1 MKWIRILYA
10 SVLANLLWASSAL
23 ADTVVSFD
31 SIENA
36 AKRSTDLSRQ
46 LLVMI
51 FGDVV
56 TNPLSTNAT
65 MVGQLFFI
73 FNGIVFVLAVIWF
86 LLISLK
92 HITKAGHTGK
102 VFGSGATPMAVVTT
116 VAGFLFL
123 VPTVS
128 GWSLAQLVFLWA
140 VSVMGIGSANLMTDK
155 IADLM
160 KSGYSLVMQPV
171 APQTVSSA
179 RAIYEMSLCMY
190 ATNAELSGMYSQYG
204 KSDTPLMAIKTT
216 TEGFEITNGSASC
229 GSARLP
235 APSKHSLTGWL
246 FAPDVNTDAIESA
259 QRNAMN
265 QMQNTLNQNASSFV
279 TALLNKQ
286 KNGGGTLPDAE
297 TAIQQA
303 ARTYEDSINAVVN
316 AQGNGDELA
325 TAMTTELKRSGW
337 LSLGAW
343 YQTFAT
349 ANQKVSDAVA
359 LKPVVSGQSSL
370 GDIGVSDTLN
380 NVMTAYQA
388 QIQNSPYTPPLGTQT
403 TSKETAQTQDS
414 SDPNAVF
421 VGIFNSPGQR
431 LTNKIA
437 QLQIGQDNV
446 NSLQM
451 NPLLKMKAIGDI
463 TLVTTES
470 VFITFTAVSAA
481 MKAYNEGVSGFIIS
495 VLSFKGSTVAKYI
508 VEGISPIMY
517 FILISLFCVGF
528 SLSLY
533 LPMIPFIF
541 WLAAAANW
549 IVSVLVGATGGSLWA
564 ATHIGTEEE
573 KGSRSAYGYIFLID
587 AQIRPM
593 LMVLGF
599 AFASLVTVA
608 IGTLLNMLFG
618 PVIANVQSNSITGI
632 ASIIGLLMIYAR
644 ICTTTVSR
652 VFALQV
658 TMPDYVI
665 SWLGGREAASIL
677 GGMVESTK
685 NMFAGFSHGLQR
697 APGIK
702 SDSNAS
708 VPNNGQDGIK

>member
-1 MKWIRILYA
+1 MKWIRTLYA
-10 SVLANLLWASSAL
+10 SVLVNLLWASSAL
-23 ADTVVSFD
+23 ADTTVSFD

-73 FNGIVFVLAVIWF
+73 FNGIVFALAIVWF

-179 RAIYEMSLCMY
+179 RAIYEMNLCMY

-204 KSDTPLMAIKTT
+204 KSDTPLMSIKTT

-235 APSKHSLTGWL
+235 TPSKNSLTGWL

-677 GGMVESTK
+677 GGIVESTK

-708 VPNNGQDGIK
+708 IPNNGQDGIK

>member
-1 MKWIRILYA
+1 MKWLRILCA
-10 SVLANLLWASSAL
+10 SVLVNVLWAQSAL
-23 ADTVVSFD
+23 ADSTVSFD
-31 SIENA
+31 SIEAA

-73 FNGIVFVLAVIWF
+73 FNGIIVALAVVWF

-123 VPTVS
+123 VPTAS

-160 KSGYSLVMQPV
+160 KQGYSLVMQPV

-179 RAIYEMSLCMY
+179 RAIYEMNLCMY

-204 KSDTPLMAIKTT
+204 KSDTPLMAIKSTT
-216 TEGFEITNGSASC
+216 DGFEITNGSASC

-235 APSKHSLTGWL
+235 VSSKNSLTGWL

-349 ANQKVSDAVA
+349 ANQKVNDAVA
-359 LKPVVSGQSSL
+359 LKPVVSGQSSM

-388 QIQNSPYTPPLGTQT
+388 QLQNSPYTPPLGTQT
-403 TSKETAQTQDS
+403 AKNTQEAKDS
-414 SDPNAVF
+414 SNPDAVF
-421 VGIFNSPGQR
+421 VNILDKPFLG
-431 LTNKIA
+431 LTEYIA
-437 QLQIGQDNV
+437 KLNIGSNQV
-446 NSLQM
+446 NSNQM
-451 NPLLKMKAIGDI
+451 NPLLKMKAIGDY
-463 TLVTTES
+463 TLMSTELVFVTFSAVKIS
-470 VFITFTAVSAA
+470 VDTYGNGFT
-481 MKAYNEGVSGFIIS
+481 GIIAS
-495 VLSFKGSTVAKYI
+495 VLSLKGSELLKNTI
-508 VEGISPIMY
+508 NTISPFVY
-517 FILISLFCVGF
+517 FILLVLFGIGF
-528 SLSLY
+528 SLSIY
-533 LPMIPFIF
+533 LPLIPFIF
-541 WLAAAANW
+541 WLSAGANW

-599 AFASLVTVA
+599 TFASLVIVA

-618 PVIANVQSNSITGI
+618 PVIANVQASSITGI
-632 ASIIGLLMIYAR
+632 VTLVGLLMIYAR
-644 ICTTTVSR
+644 ICTTTVTR

-677 GGMVESTK
+677 GGMAESTK
-685 NMFAGFSHGLQR
+685 NLFAGFSHGLMR
-697 APGIK
+697 TPGLK
-702 SDSNAS
+702 SNG
-708 VPNNGQDGIK
+708 NNKSPDDGQDGIK

>member
-23 ADTVVSFD
+23 ADTAVSFD

-179 RAIYEMSLCMY
+179 RAIYEMNLCMY

-216 TEGFEITNGSASC
+216 TEGFEISNGSASC

-235 APSKHSLTGWL
+235 ASSKNSLTGWL

-303 ARTYEDSINAVVN
+303 ARTYEDSINAIVN

-349 ANQKVSDAVA
+349 ANQKVSDTVA

-380 NVMTAYQA
+380 NVITAYQA

-451 NPLLKMKAIGDI
+451 NPLLKMKAIGDV

-702 SDSNAS
+702 SDSNTS

>member
-1 MKWIRILYA
+1 MKWLRILCA
-10 SVLANLLWASSAL
+10 SILVNVLWAQSAL
-23 ADTVVSFD
+23 ADTAVSFD
-31 SIENA
+31 SIEAA

-56 TNPLSTNAT
+56 TDPLSTNAT

-73 FNGIVFVLAVIWF
+73 FNGIVFALAVIWF

-123 VPTVS
+123 VPTAS

-160 KSGYSLVMQPV
+160 KQGYSLVMQPV
-171 APQTVSSA
+171 APKTVSSA
-179 RAIYEMSLCMY
+179 RAIYEMNLCMY
-190 ATNAELSGMYSQYG
+190 ATNAELSGMYNQYG

-216 TEGFEITNGSASC
+216 TDGFEITNGSASC

-235 APSKHSLTGWL
+235 ASSKNSLTGWL

-265 QMQNTLNQNASSFV
+265 QMQNTLSQNASAFV

-286 KNGGGTLPDAE
+286 KNGSGTLPDAE

-349 ANQKVSDAVA
+349 ANQKVNDAVA
-359 LKPVVSGQSSL
+359 LKPVVSGQSSM

-388 QIQNSPYTPPLGTQT
+388 QLQNSPYTPPLGTQT
-403 TSKETAQTQDS
+403 AKNTQEAKDS
-414 SDPNAVF
+414 SNPDAVF
-421 VGIFNSPGQR
+421 VNILDKPFLG
-431 LTNKIA
+431 LTEYIA
-437 QLQIGQDNV
+437 KLNIGSNQV
-446 NSLQM
+446 NSNQM
-451 NPLLKMKAIGDI
+451 NPLLKMKAIGDY
-463 TLVTTES
+463 TLMSTELVFVTFSAVKIS
-470 VFITFTAVSAA
+470 VDTYGNGFT
-481 MKAYNEGVSGFIIS
+481 GIIAS
-495 VLSFKGSTVAKYI
+495 VLSLKGSELLKNTI
-508 VEGISPIMY
+508 NTISPFVY
-517 FILISLFCVGF
+517 FILLVLFGIGF
-528 SLSLY
+528 SLSIY
-533 LPMIPFIF
+533 LPLIPFIF
-541 WLAAAANW
+541 WLSAGANW

-599 AFASLVTVA
+599 TFASLVIVA

-618 PVIANVQSNSITGI
+618 PVIANVQASSITGI
-632 ASIIGLLMIYAR
+632 VTLVGLLMIYAR
-644 ICTTTVSR
+644 ICTTTVTR

-677 GGMVESTK
+677 GGMAESTK
-685 NMFAGFSHGLQR
+685 NLFSGFSHGLMR
-697 APGIK
+697 TPGLK
-702 SDSNAS
+702 SNG
-708 VPNNGQDGIK
+708 NN

>member
-1 MKWIRILYA
+1 MKWLRTFYA
-10 SVLANLLWASSAL
+10 SVLVNLLWASYAF
-23 ADTVVSFD
+23 ADTAVSFD
-31 SIENA
+31 SIEAA

-56 TNPLSTNAT
+56 TDPLSTNAT

-73 FNGIVFVLAVIWF
+73 FNGIVFALAVIWF
-86 LLISLK
+86 LMISLK

-160 KSGYSLVMQPV
+160 QSGYSLVMQPV

-179 RAIYEMSLCMY
+179 RAIYEMNLCMY
-190 ATNAELSGMYSQYG
+190 ATNAELSSMYGQYG
-204 KSDTPLMAIKTT
+204 KSDTPLMAIKSVTD
-216 TEGFEITNGSASC
+216 GFEITNGSASC

-235 APSKHSLTGWL
+235 ASSKNSMTGWL
-246 FAPDVNTDAIESA
+246 FSPDVNTDAIESA
-259 QRNAMN
+259 QHNAMN
-265 QMQNTLNQNASSFV
+265 QMQNTLSQNASAFV

-286 KNGGGTLPDAE
+286 KNGSGAIPDAE

-303 ARTYEDSINAVVN
+303 AHTYEDTINKVVN
-316 AQGNGDELA
+316 AQGNGNELA
-325 TAMTTELKRSGW
+325 TAMTAQLKKSGW

-349 ANQKVSDAVA
+349 ANQKVSDAVT
-359 LKPVVSGQSSL
+359 LKPVIGGQSSL
-370 GDIGVSDTLN
+370 GDIGVSGTLSD
-380 NVMTAYQA
+380 VMTAYRA
-388 QIQNSPYTPPLGTQT
+388 QLQNSTYTPPLGTQT
-403 TSKETAQTQDS
+403 AKDTQPTNSEDPLS
-414 SDPNAVF
+414 YLISFTHKPMLYITNAIATENIGSD
-421 VGIFNSPGQR
+421 Q
-431 LTNKIA
+431 
-437 QLQIGQDNV
+437 V
-446 NSLQM
+446 NSDQM
-451 NPLLKMKAIGDI
+451 NPLLKMKAIGDY
-463 TLVTTES
+463 TLVATEVIYTS
-470 VFITFTAVSAA
+470 FTAARIVAETASDNLVLKVVSL
-481 MKAYNEGVSGFIIS
+481 GVGSAFKNVVLAISGLVYFLLLIL
-495 VLSFKGSTVAKYI
+495 LS
-508 VEGISPIMY
+508 
-517 FILISLFCVGF
+517 VGF
-528 SLSLY
+528 SLSIY
-533 LPMIPFIF
+533 LPLIPMIF

-549 IVSVLVGATGGSLWA
+549 IVSVLVGATGGTLWA

-599 AFASLVTVA
+599 AFASLVIVA

-618 PVIANVQSNSITGI
+618 PAIANVQANSITGI
-632 ASIIGLLMIYAR
+632 ISLVGLLMIYSR

-677 GGMVESTK
+677 GGMAESAK
-685 NMFAGFSHGLQR
+685 SMFAGFSRGLQH
-697 APGIK
+697 APGVKLNSNK
-702 SDSNAS
+702 SSS
-708 VPNNGQDGIK
+708 GEDGIK

>member
-23 ADTVVSFD
+23 ADTTVSFD

-73 FNGIVFVLAVIWF
+73 FNGIVFALAIIWF

-123 VPTVS
+123 APTVS
-128 GWSLAQLVFLWA
+128 GWSLAQLIFLWA

-179 RAIYEMSLCMY
+179 RAIYEMNLCMY

-235 APSKHSLTGWL
+235 TPSKNSLTGWL

-316 AQGNGDELA
+316 SQGNGDELA

-349 ANQKVSDAVA
+349 ANQKVNDAVA

-388 QIQNSPYTPPLGTQT
+388 QLQNSPYTPPLGTQT
-403 TSKETAQTQDS
+403 AKNNQEAKDS
-414 SDPNAVF
+414 SSPDSVF
-421 VGIFNSPGQR
+421 VNILDKPFLGLTEYIAKLNTGSNQLNS
-431 LTNKIA
+431 N
-437 QLQIGQDNV
+437 
-446 NSLQM
+446 QM
-451 NPLLKMKAIGDI
+451 NPLLKMKAIGDY
-463 TLVTTES
+463 TLVSSEAA
-470 VFITFTAVSAA
+470 FITFTAVKVSVDTYA
-481 MKAYNEGVSGFIIS
+481 SGFTGWVAS
-495 VLSFKGSTVAKYI
+495 VLSLKGSVFLKNTVST
-508 VEGISPIMY
+508 ISPFVY
-517 FILISLFCVGF
+517 FILLMLFGIGF
-528 SLSLY
+528 SLSIY

-541 WLAAAANW
+541 WLSAAANW
-549 IVSVLVGATGGSLWA
+549 IVSVLVGSTGGSLWA

-599 AFASLVTVA
+599 LFASLVVVA

-618 PVIANVQSNSITGI
+618 PTIANVQASSITGVVTMV
-632 ASIIGLLMIYAR
+632 GLLMIYAR
-644 ICTTTVSR
+644 ICTTTVTR

-677 GGMVESTK
+677 GGMAESTK
-685 NMFAGFSHGLQR
+685 NLFAGFSHGLMR
-697 APGIK
+697 TPGLK
-702 SDSNAS
+702 SNGKDTS
-708 VPNNGQDGIK
+708 PNNGQDGIK

>member
-1 MKWIRILYA
+1 MKWLRILCA
-10 SVLANLLWASSAL
+10 SVLVNVLWAQSAL
-23 ADTVVSFD
+23 ADTAVSFD
-31 SIENA
+31 SIETA

-73 FNGIVFVLAVIWF
+73 FNGIVFALAVVWF

-123 VPTVS
+123 VPTAS

-160 KSGYSLVMQPV
+160 KQGYSLVMQPV

-179 RAIYEMSLCMY
+179 RAIYEMNLCMY

-235 APSKHSLTGWL
+235 ASSKNSLTGWL
-246 FAPDVNTDAIESA
+246 FAPDVNTNAIESA

-265 QMQNTLNQNASSFV
+265 QMQNTLSQNASAFV
-279 TALLNKQ
+279 SALLNKQ
-286 KNGGGTLPDAE
+286 KNGSGTLPDAE

-349 ANQKVSDAVA
+349 ANQKVNDAVA
-359 LKPVVSGQSSL
+359 LKPVVSGQSSM

-388 QIQNSPYTPPLGTQT
+388 QLQNSPYTPPLGTQT
-403 TSKETAQTQDS
+403 AKKTQEAADSVDTSAI
-414 SDPNAVF
+414 F
-421 VGIFNSPGQR
+421 VGIFGSPMQQF
-431 LTNKIA
+431 TNA
-437 QLQIGQDNV
+437 VATYDIGNNQV
-446 NSLQM
+446 NSNQM
-451 NPLLKMKAIGDI
+451 NPLLKMKAIGDY
-463 TLVTTES
+463 TLGGAEIS
-470 VFITFTAVSAA
+470 FGLFTAAKVAAQVSTQGFWGKVIAA
-481 MKAYNEGVSGFIIS
+481 LSGNATEGFAAILDAVSPLI
-495 VLSFKGSTVAKYI
+495 
-508 VEGISPIMY
+508 Y
-517 FILISLFCVGF
+517 FILFMLFAIGF
-528 SLSLY
+528 SLSIY
-533 LPMIPFIF
+533 LPLIPFIF
-541 WLAAAANW
+541 WLSAAANW

-564 ATHIGTEEE
+564 ATHIGAEED

-599 AFASLVTVA
+599 AFASLVIVA

-618 PVIANVQSNSITGI
+618 PVIANVQASSITGL
-632 ASIIGLLMIYAR
+632 ASIVGLLMVYAR
-644 ICTTTVSR
+644 TCTTTVTR

-677 GGMVESTK
+677 GGMAESAK
-685 NMFAGFSHGLQR
+685 SIFAGFSHGLQR
-697 APGIK
+697 SPGVKFNSKLQAP
-702 SDSNAS
+702 SN
-708 VPNNGQDGIK
+708 GEDGIK

>member
-1 MKWIRILYA
+1 MKWLRILCA
-10 SVLANLLWASSAL
+10 SVLVNVLWAQSAL
-23 ADTVVSFD
+23 ADTAVSFD
-31 SIENA
+31 SIEAA

-56 TNPLSTNAT
+56 TDPLSTNAT

-73 FNGIVFVLAVIWF
+73 FNGIVFALAVIWF

-123 VPTVS
+123 VPTAS

-160 KSGYSLVMQPV
+160 KQGYSLVMQPV

-179 RAIYEMSLCMY
+179 RAIYEMNLCMY
-190 ATNAELSGMYSQYG
+190 ATNAELSGMYNQYG

-216 TEGFEITNGSASC
+216 TEGFEISNGSASC

-235 APSKHSLTGWL
+235 ASSKHSLTGWL

-286 KNGGGTLPDAE
+286 KNGSGTVPDAE

-349 ANQKVSDAVA
+349 ANQKVNDAVA
-359 LKPVVSGQSSL
+359 LKPVVSGQSSM

-388 QIQNSPYTPPLGTQT
+388 QLQNSPYTPPLGTQT
-403 TSKETAQTQDS
+403 AKVTQEAKDASSPDS
-414 SDPNAVF
+414 VF
-421 VGIFNSPGQR
+421 VN
-431 LTNKIA
+431 
-437 QLQIGQDNV
+437 
-446 NSLQM
+446 
-451 NPLLKMKAIGDI
+451 
-463 TLVTTES
+463 
-470 VFITFTAVSAA
+470 
-481 MKAYNEGVSGFIIS
+481 
-495 VLSFKGSTVAKYI
+495 
-508 VEGISPIMY
+508 
-517 FILISLFCVGF
+517 ILD
-528 SLSLY
+528 
-533 LPMIPFIF
+533 
-541 WLAAAANW
+541 
-549 IVSVLVGATGGSLWA
+549 
-564 ATHIGTEEE
+564 
-573 KGSRSAYGYIFLID
+573 K
-587 AQIRPM
+587 
-593 LMVLGF
+593 
-599 AFASLVTVA
+599 
-608 IGTLLNMLFG
+608 
-618 PVIANVQSNSITGI
+618 
-632 ASIIGLLMIYAR
+632 
-644 ICTTTVSR
+644 
-652 VFALQV
+652 
-658 TMPDYVI
+658 
-665 SWLGGREAASIL
+665 
-677 GGMVESTK
+677 
-685 NMFAGFSHGLQR
+685 
-697 APGIK
+697 
-702 SDSNAS
+702 
-708 VPNNGQDGIK
+708 

>member
-1 MKWIRILYA
+1 MKWLRTLYA
-10 SVLANLLWASSAL
+10 SVLVSLLWTSFAF
-23 ADTVVSFD
+23 ADTTVSFD
-31 SIENA
+31 SIETA
-36 AKRSTDLSRQ
+36 ARRSTDLSRQ

-56 TNPLSTNAT
+56 TDPLSTNAT

-73 FNGIVFVLAVIWF
+73 FNGIVFALAVIWF
-86 LLISLK
+86 LMISLK

-102 VFGSGATPMAVVTT
+102 VFGSGATPMSVVTT

-160 KSGYSLVMQPV
+160 QSGYSLVMQPV

-179 RAIYEMSLCMY
+179 RAIYEMNLCMY
-190 ATNAELSGMYSQYG
+190 ATNAELSSMYNRYG
-204 KSDTPLMAIKTT
+204 KSETPLIAVKKIPD
-216 TEGFEITNGSASC
+216 GFEITNGSASC

-235 APSKHSLTGWL
+235 APSRNNLTGWL
-246 FAPDVNTDAIESA
+246 FSPDVNTDAIDTA
-259 QRNAMN
+259 QHNAMT
-265 QMQNTLNQNASSFV
+265 QMQNTLSQSASAFV
-279 TALLNKQ
+279 KALLNKQ
-286 KNGGGTLPDAE
+286 KTGSGTLPDAE

-303 ARTYEDSINAVVN
+303 AHTYENAINKVVN
-316 AQGNGDELA
+316 AQGKGNELA
-325 TAMTTELKRSGW
+325 TAMTEQLKQRGW
-337 LSLGAW
+337 LALGAW

-380 NVMTAYQA
+380 NVMTAYRA
-388 QIQNSPYTPPLGTQT
+388 QLQNSTYTPPLGTQT
-403 TSKETAQTQDS
+403 AKNTQETKDAADTS
-414 SDPNAVF
+414 AVF
-421 VGIFNSPGQR
+421 VGIFGSPMQKV
-431 LTNKIA
+431 TNAIA
-437 QLQIGQDNV
+437 TYNIGNNQV
-446 NSLQM
+446 NSDQM

-463 TLVTTES
+463 TLGAAEISLGIFTGAKVLAQASIKGVWGMAFSFLSGNTTE
-470 VFITFTAVSAA
+470 VISA
-481 MKAYNEGVSGFIIS
+481 IID
-495 VLSFKGSTVAKYI
+495 
-508 VEGISPIMY
+508 GISPPVY
-517 FILISLFCVGF
+517 FILLILFSIGF
-528 SLSLY
+528 SLSIY

-541 WLAAAANW
+541 WLSAAANW

-593 LMVLGF
+593 LMALGF
-599 AFASLVTVA
+599 VFASLVIVA

-618 PVIANVQSNSITGI
+618 PVIANVQANSITGI
-632 ASIIGLLMIYAR
+632 VSMVGLLMVYAR
-644 ICTTTVSR
+644 ICTTTVTR

-677 GGMVESTK
+677 GGIAESTK
-685 NMFAGFSHGLQR
+685 SIFAGFSHGLQR
-697 APGIK
+697 TPGVK
-702 SDSNAS
+702 LGSGNKNPSDAE
-708 VPNNGQDGIK
+708 DGIK

>member
-1 MKWIRILYA
+1 MKWLRTLYA
-10 SVLANLLWASSAL
+10 SVLFNVLWVSFAY
-23 ADTVVSFD
+23 ADTGVSFD
-31 SIENA
+31 SIETA

-56 TNPLSTNAT
+56 TDPLSTNAT

-73 FNGIVFVLAVIWF
+73 FNGIVFTLAVIWF
-86 LLISLK
+86 LMISLK

-123 VPTVS
+123 VPTAS

-140 VSVMGIGSANLMTDK
+140 VSVMGVGSANLMTDK

-160 KSGYSLVMQPV
+160 KQGYSLVMQPV

-179 RAIYEMSLCMY
+179 RAIYGMNLCMY
-190 ATNAELSGMYSQYG
+190 ATNAELSGMYSKYG

-216 TEGFEITNGSASC
+216 KDGFEITNGSASC

-235 APSKHSLTGWL
+235 ASSKNPLTGWL

-259 QRNAMN
+259 QHNAMN
-265 QMQNTLNQNASSFV
+265 QMQNTLSQNASAFV
-279 TALLNKQ
+279 TALLNKE
-286 KNGGGTLPDAE
+286 KNGSGTLPDAE

-303 ARTYEDSINAVVN
+303 ARTYEDTINQVVN
-316 AQGNGDELA
+316 SQGKGDELA
-325 TAMTTELKRSGW
+325 TAMTEQLKKSGW

-349 ANQKVSDAVA
+349 ANQKTSDAVT
-359 LKPVVSGQSSL
+359 LRPVISGQSAL

-380 NVMTAYQA
+380 NVITAYRSQL
-388 QIQNSPYTPPLGTQT
+388 QNSTYTPPLGTQT
-403 TSKETAQTQDS
+403 AKDSQATSEEDPISYLISITHSPMLNITNAIATANIG
-414 SDPNAVF
+414 SD
-421 VGIFNSPGQR
+421 Q
-431 LTNKIA
+431 
-437 QLQIGQDNV
+437 V
-446 NSLQM
+446 NSNQM
-451 NPLLKMKAIGDI
+451 NPLLKMKSVGDV
-463 TLVTTES
+463 TLVTTETIYTIFS
-470 VFITFTAVSAA
+470 AAKIASEGVSNNFVVNFLSLGLVKFFPAAVSAMA
-481 MKAYNEGVSGFIIS
+481 PLVLFLCLMLIGV
-495 VLSFKGSTVAKYI
+495 A
-508 VEGISPIMY
+508 
-517 FILISLFCVGF
+517 F
-528 SLSLY
+528 SLAIY
-533 LPMIPFIF
+533 LPMIPFIY
-541 WLAAAANW
+541 WIAAAANW
-549 IVSVLVGATGGSLWA
+549 IVSVLVGATGGTLWA

-599 AFASLVTVA
+599 AFASLVIVA
-608 IGTLLNMLFG
+608 MGTLLNMLFA
-618 PVIANVQSNSITGI
+618 PVIVNVQSNSFTGLI
-632 ASIIGLLMIYAR
+632 SMIGILMVYAR
-644 ICTTTVSR
+644 ICTTTVTR

-677 GGMVESTK
+677 GGLAESTK
-685 NMFAGFSHGLQR
+685 SIFAGFSHGLQR
-697 APGIK
+697 TPGVQYK
-702 SDSNAS
+702 GKESDNSNS
-708 VPNNGQDGIK
+708 DGIS

>member
-1 MKWIRILYA
+1 MKWLRTLYA
-10 SVLANLLWASSAL
+10 SVLVSLLWTSFAF
-23 ADTVVSFD
+23 ADTTVSFD
-31 SIENA
+31 SIETA
-36 AKRSTDLSRQ
+36 ARRSTDLSRQ

-73 FNGIVFVLAVIWF
+73 FNGIVFALAVIWF
-86 LLISLK
+86 LMISLK

-102 VFGSGATPMAVVTT
+102 VFGSGATPMSVVTT

-160 KSGYSLVMQPV
+160 QSGYSLVMQPV

-179 RAIYEMSLCMY
+179 RAIYEMNLCMY
-190 ATNAELSGMYSQYG
+190 ATNAELSSMYNRYG
-204 KSDTPLMAIKTT
+204 KSETPLMAVKKIPD
-216 TEGFEITNGSASC
+216 GFEITNGSASC

-235 APSKHSLTGWL
+235 APSRNNLTGWL
-246 FAPDVNTDAIESA
+246 FSPDVNTDAIDTA
-259 QRNAMN
+259 QRNAMT
-265 QMQNTLNQNASSFV
+265 QMQNTLSQSASAFV
-279 TALLNKQ
+279 KALLNKQ
-286 KNGGGTLPDAE
+286 KTGSGTLPDAE

-303 ARTYEDSINAVVN
+303 AHTYENAINKVVN
-316 AQGNGDELA
+316 AQGKGNELA
-325 TAMTTELKRSGW
+325 TAMTEQLKQRGW
-337 LSLGAW
+337 LALGAW

-380 NVMTAYQA
+380 NVMTTYRA
-388 QIQNSPYTPPLGTQT
+388 QLQNSTYTPPLGTQT
-403 TSKETAQTQDS
+403 AKNTQEAKDS
-414 SDPNAVF
+414 SNPDAVF
-421 VGIFNSPGQR
+421 VNIMEKPFLGLSEYIAKLNIGSNQINS
-431 LTNKIA
+431 
-437 QLQIGQDNV
+437 D
-446 NSLQM
+446 QM
-451 NPLLKMKAIGDI
+451 NPLLKMKAVGDY
-463 TLVTTES
+463 TLTSTELAFVTFSAVKIS
-470 VFITFTAVSAA
+470 VDTYTDGIS
-481 MKAYNEGVSGFIIS
+481 GVIVS
-495 VLSFKGSTVAKYI
+495 VLSLKGSELLKNTI
-508 VEGISPIMY
+508 TTISPFVY
-517 FILISLFCVGF
+517 FILLMLFGIGF
-528 SLSLY
+528 SLSIY
-533 LPMIPFIF
+533 LPLIPFIF
-541 WLAAAANW
+541 WLSAAANW

-599 AFASLVTVA
+599 VFASLVIVA

-618 PVIANVQSNSITGI
+618 PVIANVQANSITGI
-632 ASIIGLLMIYAR
+632 VTLVGLLMIYAR
-644 ICTTTVSR
+644 ICTTTVTR

-677 GGMVESTK
+677 GGMAESTK
-685 NMFAGFSHGLQR
+685 NLFAGFSHGLMR
-697 APGIK
+697 TPGIK
-702 SDSNAS
+702 SKSNTKTPS
-708 VPNNGQDGIK
+708 DGQDGIK

>member
-1 MKWIRILYA
+1 MKWIRTLYA
-10 SVLANLLWASSAL
+10 SALVNLLWASYAL
-23 ADTVVSFD
+23 ADTTVSFD

-179 RAIYEMSLCMY
+179 RAIYEMNLCMY

-235 APSKHSLTGWL
+235 TPSKNSLTGWL
-246 FAPDVNTDAIESA
+246 FASDVNTDAIESA

-349 ANQKVSDAVA
+349 ANQKVNDAVA

-388 QIQNSPYTPPLGTQT
+388 QLQNSPYTPPLGTQT
-403 TSKETAQTQDS
+403 AKTTHETKDATDAS
-414 SDPNAVF
+414 GVF
-421 VGIFNSPGQR
+421 VGILGSPMQKF
-431 LTNKIA
+431 TNA
-437 QLQIGQDNV
+437 VATYDIGNNQV
-446 NSLQM
+446 NSNQM
-451 NPLLKMKAIGDI
+451 NPLLKMKAVGDL
-463 TLVTTES
+463 TLGGAEIS
-470 VFITFTAVSAA
+470 FSLFTAA
-481 MKAYNEGVSGFIIS
+481 K
-495 VLSFKGSTVAKYI
+495 VLSQSTTKGVWGMALSFLSGNTLEAIAAVLDS
-508 VEGISPIMY
+508 ISPLVY
-517 FILISLFCVGF
+517 FILLMLFGVGF
-528 SLSLY
+528 SLSIY

-541 WLAAAANW
+541 WLSAAANW

-599 AFASLVTVA
+599 AFASLTIVA

-618 PVIANVQSNSITGI
+618 PVIANVQANSITGI
-632 ASIIGLLMIYAR
+632 VSVVGLLMVYAR
-644 ICTTTVSR
+644 ICTITVTR

-677 GGMVESTK
+677 GGMAESTK
-685 NMFAGFSHGLQR
+685 SMFAGFSHGLLR
-697 APGIK
+697 TPGVK
-702 SDSNAS
+702 SNSS
-708 VPNNGQDGIK
+708 KKPNDGEDGIK

>member
-179 RAIYEMSLCMY
+179 RAIYEMNLCMY

-204 KSDTPLMAIKTT
+204 KSDTPLMSIKTT

-235 APSKHSLTGWL
+235 TPSKNSLTGWL

-708 VPNNGQDGIK
+708 IPNNGQDGIK

>member
-1 MKWIRILYA
+1 MKWLRILCA
-10 SVLANLLWASSAL
+10 SILVNVLWAQSAL
-23 ADTVVSFD
+23 ADSTVSFD
-31 SIENA
+31 SIEAA

-56 TNPLSTNAT
+56 TDPLSTNAT

-73 FNGIVFVLAVIWF
+73 FNGIVFALAVIWF

-123 VPTVS
+123 VPTAS

-160 KSGYSLVMQPV
+160 KQGYSLVMQPV

-179 RAIYEMSLCMY
+179 RAIYGMNLCMY

-204 KSDTPLMAIKTT
+204 KSDTPLMSIKKTT
-216 TEGFEITNGSASC
+216 DGFEITNGSASC

-235 APSKHSLTGWL
+235 ASSKNSLTGWL

-265 QMQNTLNQNASSFV
+265 QMQNTLSQNASAFV

-286 KNGGGTLPDAE
+286 KNGSGTIPDAE

-303 ARTYEDSINAVVN
+303 ARAYEDSINAVVN
-316 AQGNGDELA
+316 AQGKGDELA
-325 TAMTTELKRSGW
+325 AVMTTELKRSGW

-370 GDIGVSDTLN
+370 GDVGVSDTLN

-388 QIQNSPYTPPLGTQT
+388 QLQNSPYTPPLGTQT
-403 TSKETAQTQDS
+403 AKNTQEAKDS
-414 SDPNAVF
+414 SNPDAVF
-421 VGIFNSPGQR
+421 VNILDKPFLG
-431 LTNKIA
+431 LTEYIA
-437 QLQIGQDNV
+437 KLNIGSNQV
-446 NSLQM
+446 NSNQM
-451 NPLLKMKAIGDI
+451 NPLLKMKAIGDY
-463 TLVTTES
+463 TLMSTELVFVTFSAVKIS
-470 VFITFTAVSAA
+470 VDTYGNGFT
-481 MKAYNEGVSGFIIS
+481 GIIAS
-495 VLSFKGSTVAKYI
+495 VLSLKGSELLKNTI
-508 VEGISPIMY
+508 NTISPFVY
-517 FILISLFCVGF
+517 FILLVLFGIGF
-528 SLSLY
+528 SLSIY
-533 LPMIPFIF
+533 LPLIPFIF
-541 WLAAAANW
+541 WLSAGANW

-599 AFASLVTVA
+599 TFASLVIVA

-618 PVIANVQSNSITGI
+618 PVIANVQASSITGVVTLV
-632 ASIIGLLMIYAR
+632 GLLMIYAR
-644 ICTTTVSR
+644 ICTTTVTR

-677 GGMVESTK
+677 GGMAESTK
-685 NMFAGFSHGLQR
+685 NLFAGFSHGLMR
-697 APGIK
+697 TPGLK
-702 SDSNAS
+702 SNG
-708 VPNNGQDGIK
+708 NNKSPDDGQDGIK

>member
-1 MKWIRILYA
+1 
-10 SVLANLLWASSAL
+10 
-23 ADTVVSFD
+23 
-31 SIENA
+31 
-36 AKRSTDLSRQ
+36 
-46 LLVMI
+46 
-51 FGDVV
+51 
-56 TNPLSTNAT
+56 
-65 MVGQLFFI
+65 
-73 FNGIVFVLAVIWF
+73 
-86 LLISLK
+86 
-92 HITKAGHTGK
+92 
-102 VFGSGATPMAVVTT
+102 
-116 VAGFLFL
+116 
-123 VPTVS
+123 
-128 GWSLAQLVFLWA
+128 
-140 VSVMGIGSANLMTDK
+140 MGIGSANLMTDK

-179 RAIYEMSLCMY
+179 RAIYEMNLCMY

-229 GSARLP
+229 GTARLP
-235 APSKHSLTGWL
+235 ASSKNSLTGWL
-246 FAPDVNTDAIESA
+246 FAPNVNTDAIESA

-303 ARTYEDSINAVVN
+303 ARAYEDSINAVVN
-316 AQGNGDELA
+316 AQGKGDELA
-325 TAMTTELKRSGW
+325 NAMTTELKRSGW

-403 TSKETAQTQDS
+403 AKTTQETKDATDAS
-414 SDPNAVF
+414 GVF
-421 VGIFNSPGQR
+421 VGILGSPMQKF
-431 LTNKIA
+431 TNA
-437 QLQIGQDNV
+437 VATYDIGNNQV
-446 NSLQM
+446 NSNQM
-451 NPLLKMKAIGDI
+451 NPLLKMKAIGDL
-463 TLVTTES
+463 TLGGAEISFSLFTT
-470 VFITFTAVSAA
+470 A
-481 MKAYNEGVSGFIIS
+481 K
-495 VLSFKGSTVAKYI
+495 VLSRSTTKGVWGMALSFLSGNTLEAIAAVLDS
-508 VEGISPIMY
+508 ISPLVY
-517 FILISLFCVGF
+517 FILLMLFGVGF
-528 SLSLY
+528 SLSIY

-541 WLAAAANW
+541 WLSAAANW

-599 AFASLVTVA
+599 AFASLVIVA

-618 PVIANVQSNSITGI
+618 PVIANVQANSITGI
-632 ASIIGLLMIYAR
+632 VSVVGLLMVYAR
-644 ICTTTVSR
+644 ICTVTVTR

-677 GGMVESTK
+677 GGMAESTK
-685 NMFAGFSHGLQR
+685 SMFAGFSHGLLR
-697 APGIK
+697 TPSVK
-702 SDSNAS
+702 SNSSKKPDD
-708 VPNNGQDGIK
+708 GEDGIK